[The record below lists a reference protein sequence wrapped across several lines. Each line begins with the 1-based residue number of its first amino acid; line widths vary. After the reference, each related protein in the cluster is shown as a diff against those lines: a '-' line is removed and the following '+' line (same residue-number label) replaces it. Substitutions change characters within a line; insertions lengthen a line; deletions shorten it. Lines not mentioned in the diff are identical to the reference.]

1 MFDGRMNSP
10 PVKEQKQEVHL
21 TLYFVDVY
29 LTAFHSDDNKTNGQ
43 VVLKSEYYETS
54 KG

>member
-10 PVKEQKQEVHL
+10 PVKEEKQEVNL
-21 TLYFVDVY
+21 TLYLDVY